1 MQQRIHHKLKKCC
14 IHINSES
21 VRNNANTTTEMCLYK
36 IHTTTTKMWREK
48 NHQKLCGNF
57 CRAAATNSQINYN
70 TRLYTSLILKAYSVV
85 QQLLL
90 IFTFVYICRIQ
101 DNGRF

>member
-1 MQQRIHHKLKKCC
+1 
-14 IHINSES
+14 

-36 IHTTTTKMWREK
+36 IHTTTPKSVEREK
-48 NHQKLCGNF
+48 QQKLFGNF

-70 TRLYTSLILKAYSVV
+70 NRLHTSLFFRAYSAL

-90 IFTFVYICRIQ
+90 IFI
-101 DNGRF
+101 